1 MNEKKK
7 TPKKTMVREHCRHH
21 PLCLCKNGKLLFP
34 SHCGFRQAFPSPP
47 VLPRIANPIPAEDC
61 VKTNT

>member
-21 PLCLCKNGKLLFP
+21 RYACARMADYCFLHTVGSDKLFHLLQFFQ
-34 SHCGFRQAFPSPP
+34 GLQIQYLLRLA
-47 VLPRIANPIPAEDC
+47 
-61 VKTNT
+61 

>member
-1 MNEKKK
+1 MNEKKR

-21 PLCLCKNGKLLFP
+21 RYACARMADYCFL
-34 SHCGFRQAFPSPP
+34 HTGFRQAFPSPP
-47 VLPRIANPIPAEDC
+47 VLPRIANPIPAEAC